1 MNVKP
6 IKTEEEYD
14 AAMAVLDQLMDAAP
28 SPGSEMAA
36 QLEALAFFIDHFEKQ
51 HFPIDTPDPI
61 EALLFRMEQGNIS
74 RKQLAQYLGSPSRV
88 SEVLSRKRPLTL
100 KMRQLLHKHLGIPAK
115 VLLADAANEHTPGVD
130 VEDWQEYPLKEM
142 AKRGYF
148 SGAPQY
154 QPDIPA
160 AQLNQLG
167 EGFMR
172 WFVEP
177 FASTSTR
184 DVMALHRKTITART
198 VKQVD
203 NHALEAWKYQVLR
216 KALQVTPKGQFDFA
230 SLKSSGDFLTSV
242 AQLSWS
248 DQGPRLAQEFLSRH
262 GITLITEPHLP
273 HTYLDAAALA
283 LSTERPVIGLT
294 LRYDRIDNFWFCLMH
309 ELAHLFLHFQDE
321 ENHFVVRQYFD
332 DLDSRTPNQ
341 LESEADSLALES
353 LIPTKVW
360 ELSSARVI
368 PSTNNVKSLAA
379 QLRIHPA
386 IVVGRLRHERKVFS
400 KMPELVG
407 QGQIR
412 KHFPDV
418 TW

>member
-28 SPGSEMAA
+28 SLGSEMAA
-36 QLEALAFFIDHFEKQ
+36 QLESLAFFIDHFEKQ
-51 HFPIDTPDPI
+51 HFPIEAPDPI

-74 RKQLAQYLGSPSRV
+74 RKELAQYLGSPSRV

-115 VLLADAANEHTPGVD
+115 VLLADATNELAPGVD

-142 AKRGYF
+142 ARRGYF
-148 SGAPQY
+148 VGAPHY
-154 QPDIPA
+154 QPEIPA

-216 KALQVTPKGQFDFA
+216 KALQVTPKGQFHFD
-230 SLKSSGDFLTSV
+230 SLKSSRDFLTSV

-248 DQGPRLAQEFLSRH
+248 DRGPGLAQEFLSRH
-262 GITLITEPHLP
+262 GITLIIEPHLP
-273 HTYLDAAALA
+273 HTHLDGAALA
-283 LSTERPVIGLT
+283 LSELRPVIGLT
-294 LRYDRIDNFWFCLMH
+294 LRHDRVDNFWFCLMH
-309 ELAHLFLHFQDE
+309 ELAHLSLHFQNE
-321 ENHFVVRQYFD
+321 EGRFVVRQYFD
-332 DLDSRTPNQ
+332 DLDSRIPDQ
-341 LESEADSLALES
+341 LESQADALALES
-353 LIPTKVW
+353 LIPSSIW
-360 ELSSARVI
+360 EFSDARIV
-368 PSTNNVKSLAA
+368 PSVENVKALAA
-379 QLRIHPA
+379 QLKIHPA

-407 QGQIR
+407 QGQVR
-412 KHFPDV
+412 KQFPDV
-418 TW
+418 IW